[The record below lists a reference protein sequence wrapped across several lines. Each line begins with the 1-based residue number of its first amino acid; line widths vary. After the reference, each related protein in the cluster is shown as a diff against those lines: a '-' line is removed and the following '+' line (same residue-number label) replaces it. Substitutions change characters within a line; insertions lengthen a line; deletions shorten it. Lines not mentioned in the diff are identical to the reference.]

1 LGRLRSLL
9 LTVQEQ
15 KHSAN
20 QEQRRHVAKEVGALR
35 GVAQRL
41 HEHDQ
46 AVRQAGL
53 ADPLRLGVTVGPIT
67 VRLEEEL
74 VLEPDLVFVRQ
85 DRMSIVD
92 PEGHRH
98 GPPDLVVAILSPS
111 RKHYDRTL
119 KRKRYLDSG
128 GGEVWIID
136 IDERMVEVW
145 RPESQKPEQ
154 VREVLLWRVD
164 DHAFEIPLLEVF
176 REL

>member
-1 LGRLRSLL
+1 
-9 LTVQEQ
+9 
-15 KHSAN
+15 
-20 QEQRRHVAKEVGALR
+20 
-35 GVAQRL
+35 
-41 HEHDQ
+41 
-46 AVRQAGL
+46 
-53 ADPLRLGVTVGPIT
+53 LGVTVGPIT

-92 PEGHRH
+92 PKGHIH

-128 GGEVWIID
+128 VGEVWIID
-136 IDERMVEVW
+136 IDERMVEGW
-145 RPESQKPEQ
+145 RRNRRSRSRSARFCSG
-154 VREVLLWRVD
+154 VSTTTLSR
-164 DHAFEIPLLEVF
+164 IPLLEVF